1 MGFDLL
7 NLAIAKALERPHL
20 DQSVF
25 LHPNGDA
32 DNSCLEFSVLT
43 YM

>member
-20 DQSVF
+20 DQSDF

-32 DNSCLEFSVLT
+32 DNSCLSSLF
-43 YM
+43 